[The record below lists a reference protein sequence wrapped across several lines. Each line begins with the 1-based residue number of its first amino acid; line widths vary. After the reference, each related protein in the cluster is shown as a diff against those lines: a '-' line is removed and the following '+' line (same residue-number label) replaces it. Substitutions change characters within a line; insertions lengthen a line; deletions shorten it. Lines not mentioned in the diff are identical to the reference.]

1 MTTKILTDFFF
12 LKQGAE
18 NRFGHFHGEKCPTK
32 MGRSVRNLV
41 LFEQN
46 FITTI
51 RKKLDCV
58 VLIDSV
64 SQFVTN
70 RSDSSVFLFNKLSY

>member
-1 MTTKILTDFFF
+1 MTIKILTDFYF

-18 NRFGHFHGEKCPTK
+18 NRFGHFYGEKCPTK

-46 FITTI
+46 FITPI

-58 VLIDSV
+58 VLINSDI
-64 SQFVTN
+64 QFVTN

>member
-1 MTTKILTDFFF
+1 
-12 LKQGAE
+12 
-18 NRFGHFHGEKCPTK
+18 

-46 FITTI
+46 FITPI

-58 VLIDSV
+58 VLINSV
-64 SQFVTN
+64 IQFVTN